1 MNIGQEQQI
10 LVEVGALEFCI
21 DLNEVL
27 SIISPPKMVRL
38 PAARGS
44 FTRAF
49 KYLDELG
56 AAVSIRA
63 KFELDERQDMQSGQ
77 LLLSR
82 INERLAGFWFDKI
95 VGILK
100 VGDDL
105 QVYEDFEGLNRPS
118 PVLDQLFVYKQ
129 RLIPHVTLFGL
140 LHFEQASE
148 WKHWAEIDKP
158 ELERLLREAEQ
169 ALLDEETGIK
179 LAKEL
184 ANRGQE
190 DIPPQPMDVDEL
202 YELMDDA
209 GVEAGAGE
217 KELSTAEYTPDV
229 EAARSV
235 ASVDSPDVV
244 EEVVQGA
251 DSQAGLD
258 PTAEPTGDAQNAH
271 IEEPEQ
277 DTDSNTDATVTYGLM
292 QTSTTEEPEARDNG
306 NVNELQ
312 EDALFSLERKNEA
325 LRQRMDSEQEVD
337 LSEYQIIKVGD
348 KGLLKG
354 LRRWLRR
361 LVLISL
367 LMVLAAVSM
376 VGVEYVNLHGN
387 PIDRIVIQA
396 ENGEVDWARSYAEGT
411 SELKRFSLYVK
422 EFVQAQLQRLE

>member
-27 SIISPPKMVRL
+27 SIISPPQMVRL

-63 KFELDERQDMQSGQ
+63 KFELHERQDMQSGQ

-105 QVYEDFEGLNRPS
+105 QVYEDFEGLKRPS

-129 RLIPHVTLFGL
+129 RLIPHVALFGL

-169 ALLDEETGIK
+169 ARLDEEAGIK

-184 ANRGQE
+184 ANRGQK

-209 GVEAGAGE
+209 GVEAETGE
-217 KELSTAEYTPDV
+217 KELSTAEYTPDI

-235 ASVDSPDVV
+235 AAVDSPDVV
-244 EEVVQGA
+244 EEVVQVP

-258 PTAEPTGDAQNAH
+258 PTADPTGDAQNAH
-271 IEEPEQ
+271 IEEPEP

-292 QTSTTEEPEARDNG
+292 QTSTTEGPEARDNG
-306 NVNELQ
+306 DASELQ
-312 EDALFSLERKNEA
+312 EDALFSLERKSEA

-387 PIDRIVIQA
+387 PIYRIVIQA

-411 SELKRFSLYVK
+411 SELKRFSLHVK
-422 EFVQAQLQRLE
+422 EFVQAQLQRQE